1 MLTIRKYQPHPYRR
15 HVVAALVLLA
25 AFAVVLSSCA
35 KDSALLNSNPSGI
48 TKENIDNKGIEKVG
62 HVIVVYMEN
71 HSFDNLY
78 GEFPGANGLSD
89 ATSAKYLQIDTGTGE
104 YYSTL
109 PWSDP
114 SFVPTPV
121 LPNAPFEIGALRP
134 PSQTTRWLRIPP

>member
-1 MLTIRKYQPHPYRR
+1 MGFTRFAGAGCLTAKRS
-15 HVVAALVLLA
+15 
-25 AFAVVLSSCA
+25 AV
-35 KDSALLNSNPSGI
+35 ALLVALTACVSAAGAAHQLVPEGLQYLI
-48 TKENIDNKGIEKVG
+48 
-62 HVIVVYMEN
+62 VIYMEN

-134 PSQTTRWLRIPP
+134 PSQTTRDLVPRYY